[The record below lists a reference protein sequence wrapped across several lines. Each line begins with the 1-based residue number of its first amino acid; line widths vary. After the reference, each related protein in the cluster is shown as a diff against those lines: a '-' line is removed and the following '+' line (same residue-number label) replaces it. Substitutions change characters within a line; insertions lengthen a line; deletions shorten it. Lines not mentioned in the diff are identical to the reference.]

1 MIIRAQPI
9 RSGLGDAL
17 DDIINGTDGGDG
29 GSTDSSPSWWDRIN
43 QTANTQAS
51 HDIIT
56 GIFSLFGGKTAPR
69 TTGTGTGLHTS
80 TGFPWGYAIAGAG
93 ALGLGYLL
101 LRKR

>member
-1 MIIRAQPI
+1 MIIRARPVG
-9 RSGLGDAL
+9 SGLGDAL

-29 GSTDSSPSWWDRIN
+29 GGDSSPSWWDRVN

-51 HDIIT
+51 HDVIT
-56 GIFSLFGGKTAPR
+56 GIFSLFGGKTAAR

-80 TGFPWGYAIAGAG
+80 SGFPWGYAIAGAG